1 MTIADWLRQAAQ
13 AFAER
18 TGWRAAG
25 VDASPRRE
33 AEWLLA
39 EALGHDLAWLLTW
52 PERDLV
58 EAEQARADDWLQRR
72 LAGEPLAYL
81 TGVQPFWTLSLRVT
95 PATLIPRPD
104 TERLVEL
111 ALARLP
117 HAPCRVLDLG
127 TGSGAIALALA
138 SERPQAEITACDRS
152 EAALAVACGNGDAL
166 GVRVRWLQGDWFAP
180 VAGERFDLVVSNPP
194 YICANDEHLAA
205 LVYEPLMAL
214 VAADAGLADLRQLVR
229 DAPRHLVSGGWLM
242 LEHGYD
248 QGRAMRAL
256 LRAQG
261 FSDVMTWQDLGG
273 QDRVSG
279 GCWPLADQE
288 VDHAE

>member
-13 AFAER
+13 AFSEKA
-18 TGWRAAG
+18 GWRAAG

-39 EALGHDLAWLLTW
+39 EALGRDLAWLLTW
-52 PERDLV
+52 PERDLT
-58 EAEQARADDWLQRR
+58 EAEQARADAWLQRR

-138 SERPQAEITACDRS
+138 SERPLAQVTACDRS
-152 EAALAVACGNGDAL
+152 EAALAVARGNGEAL
-166 GVRVRWLQGDWFAP
+166 GLPLRWLQGDWFAP

-194 YICANDEHLAA
+194 YIRADDEHLAA
-205 LVYEPLMAL
+205 LTHEPLTAL
-214 VAADAGLADLRQLVR
+214 VAADDGLADLRRLAD
-229 DAPRHLVSGGWLM
+229 DAPRHLVAGGWLL
-242 LEHGYD
+242 LEHGHD
-248 QGRAMRAL
+248 QGHAVRAVLTARGYVEVA
-256 LRAQG
+256 
-261 FSDVMTWQDLGG
+261 TWQDHGG

-279 GCWPLADQE
+279 GCRPGAGQE
-288 VDHAE
+288 GDHAE